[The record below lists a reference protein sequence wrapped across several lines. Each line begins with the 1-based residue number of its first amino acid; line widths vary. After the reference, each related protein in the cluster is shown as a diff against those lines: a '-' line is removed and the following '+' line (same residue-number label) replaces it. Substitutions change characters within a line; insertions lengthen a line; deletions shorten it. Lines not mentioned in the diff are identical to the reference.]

1 MLVVNGFNINLCG
14 RCDFLTKEKACER
27 YRHNIRE
34 SNQLKNIRYLRHEP
48 KFNRY
53 WVRTEPYGVMSLL
66 SKNSK
71 EFNHQIYSNEKHINE
86 VVDDYFENIKTD
98 YEKQTYTT
106 KNGNVKKKSWR
117 KDMTPFSEIVVS
129 FGSERRKDAK
139 EGLSQAE
146 INVINNHDFTQE
158 ITRFINMY
166 SAKYK
171 VDCLLVAEHNDE
183 KTKHF
188 QIIFTNYDMEKHA
201 NLRFSGKK
209 EMSKFGSSLQDLLAQ
224 AFSGIA
230 IRGVNGTKSKHK
242 TLQEMHQTEREYKQE
257 KEFENSLKKKIK
269 SLIGKFFTKEK
280 PFFGEEFYRFEKK
293 NVIPLMDTIFKA
305 AKEEFADKIY
315 LYSDTK
321 LHAKV
326 EQLTKELLDLDKIKT
341 QNLAIVSENDELKI
355 ENKSLKQ
362 NLSNIHNTAKEQ
374 SVTISNLTQE
384 ITMKATQI
392 KQLTEQNNQQKEIM
406 DATKDVVLLVKENQ
420 ILKIENSDLD
430 KKLQEQ
436 IHKYKQKDQA
446 IIAKQNEIQNLENII
461 YENQYTINNQSE
473 IIHHQQN
480 QLDELFENIQNISEQ
495 NSKIRNENKELK
507 SQISLL
513 DSFKNKAIDLFK
525 IIVKQFSPTLKL
537 ISQYLP
543 EIKDEIE
550 PKSSSLV
557 TIDM

>member
-1 MLVVNGFNINLCG
+1 M
-14 RCDFLTKEKACER
+14 R
-27 YRHNIRE
+27 
-34 SNQLKNIRYLRHEP
+34 
-48 KFNRY
+48 
-53 WVRTEPYGVMSLL
+53 
-66 SKNSK
+66 
-71 EFNHQIYSNEKHINE
+71 
-86 VVDDYFENIKTD
+86 
-98 YEKQTYTT
+98 
-106 KNGNVKKKSWR
+106 
-117 KDMTPFSEIVVS
+117 
-129 FGSERRKDAK
+129 
-139 EGLSQAE
+139 
-146 INVINNHDFTQE
+146 
-158 ITRFINMY
+158 
-166 SAKYK
+166 
-171 VDCLLVAEHNDE
+171 
-183 KTKHF
+183 
-188 QIIFTNYDMEKHA
+188 
-201 NLRFSGKK
+201 
-209 EMSKFGSSLQDLLAQ
+209 
-224 AFSGIA
+224 
-230 IRGVNGTKSKHK
+230 
-242 TLQEMHQTEREYKQE
+242 
-257 KEFENSLKKKIK
+257 
-269 SLIGKFFTKEK
+269 
-280 PFFGEEFYRFEKK
+280 
-293 NVIPLMDTIFKA
+293 
-305 AKEEFADKIY
+305 EEFADKIY
-315 LYSDTK
+315 LYSDLK
-321 LHAKV
+321 LYEKV

>member
-86 VVDDYFENIKTD
+86 VVDYYFENIKTD

-326 EQLTKELLDLDKIKT
+326 EQLTKELLDQDKIKT
-341 QNLAIVSENDELKI
+341 QNLAIMSENDELKT
-355 ENKSLKQ
+355 ENQSLEQ
-362 NLSNIHNTAKEQ
+362 NLLEIRKTTKEQ
-374 SVTISNLTQE
+374 AITISNLIQKTTTQ
-384 ITMKATQI
+384 ATQLQTLSAQNKEMKTI
-392 KQLTEQNNQQKEIM
+392 LEQVKDSVELINELETERKDKEKINKNLA
-406 DATKDVVLLVKENQ
+406 DATKQ
-420 ILKIENSDLD
+420 IKNLQSEANDLKTCLSDTKNKLKI
-430 KKLQEQ
+430 
-436 IHKYKQKDQA
+436 
-446 IIAKQNEIQNLENII
+446 QNEINIKLNNKIIEQSDQITKMQNSLNSEKNTNLILATENQNL
-461 YENQYTINNQSE
+461 
-473 IIHHQQN
+473 
-480 QLDELFENIQNISEQ
+480 
-495 NSKIRNENKELK
+495 KIKN
-507 SQISLL
+507 SLL
-513 DSFKNKAIDLFK
+513 ETTKENLINFIKKVAQKFK
-525 IIVKQFSPTLKL
+525 ISDL
-537 ISQYLP
+537 ISAYLP
-543 EIKDEIE
+543 ELESEVKPSQSYELE
-550 PKSSSLV
+550 F
-557 TIDM
+557 